1 MNSGLSLDRPPV
13 FVPAPRIAD
22 LPGFSVR
29 RGVRAPGAAL
39 AAALLAAGCAAPE
52 AERAPEE
59 SVPSSAGLSSQEL
72 IAKSIA
78 YHDPEGAWDTAA
90 ITLRIVESRP
100 DRPARTTEIR
110 MDAGAG
116 RVAVSRDAGEGTTR
130 FETLGEEIVSRSVAG
145 DETLAEEALAEAGLG
160 EEAVRRLRNYYLY
173 LWGLPMKLRDPGAI
187 IEPEPAPDT
196 WEGEEALRVRVTY
209 DPEVGGDTWY
219 FFFDPETARL
229 VGYRFHHD
237 EAKNDGE
244 YILLGGEIEGGGLR
258 LPAKRSWYWNDGGG
272 FLGDDEAVALEAEP
286 GEGAR

>member
-1 MNSGLSLDRPPV
+1 MNSGLPLDRPPA

-22 LPGFSVR
+22 FPGFPVR
-29 RGVRAPGAAL
+29 RGLRAPGVAL
-39 AAALLAAGCAAPE
+39 AAAVLAAGCAAPE

-59 SVPSSAGLSSQEL
+59 SSAPPASRSSEEL
-72 IAKSIA
+72 LEESIA
-78 YHDPEGAWDTAA
+78 YHDPEGVWDTAA

-100 DRPARTTEIR
+100 DRPPRTTEIR

-130 FETLGEEIVSRSVAG
+130 FETLGEEIVSRSVDG
-145 DETLAEEALAEAGLG
+145 DESLTEEALADAGLG
-160 EEAVRRLRNYYLY
+160 AEAVMRLRNYYLY

-237 EAKNDGE
+237 EAENDGE
-244 YILLGGEIEGGGLR
+244 YILLSGEIEGGGLR

-272 FLGDDEAVALEAEP
+272 FLGDDEAVALEAES